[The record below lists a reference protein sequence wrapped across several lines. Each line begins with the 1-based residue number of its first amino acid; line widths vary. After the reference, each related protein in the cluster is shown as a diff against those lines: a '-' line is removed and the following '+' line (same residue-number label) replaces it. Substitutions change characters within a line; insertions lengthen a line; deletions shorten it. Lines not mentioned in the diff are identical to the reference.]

1 MDKETKPLFKV
12 ADVFDVYADAFVSDC
27 QTGVLL
33 FASFWGRD
41 TSLQELLAR
50 LSLPLS
56 DGGLASL
63 ALEPCGG
70 PGSVVKL
77 LVGNPD
83 RLAKLTGR
91 MPADNLFGNLAQL
104 WLYDRKAVE
113 PDHAARRALLLTA
126 EGQSTGEAVPEAGKV
141 WELFKTVSHLPLL
154 DHWRQAL
161 VAEALSQG
169 WLQTHPGARVQ
180 AVELNLGDGDYEA
193 AIGELIRQG
202 RLGLGEG
209 HGSMPDAAT
218 PDAMAETC
226 LPPSAESPKA
236 SQAGL
241 ADQADQA
248 DRTSQAGQ
256 ATQTEPVRLSAQRLA
271 DGLEGF
277 YGTQEWYRHGLV
289 KRLLYTEGVRFFAEQ
304 GGQAGAHWFVDVVA
318 TEFLP
323 LLRQEPFLSIKLSVA
338 DRQAA
343 IRVDDGNGKL
353 LREKTI
359 EYTDMQPGDWRF
371 YLTDDVLM
379 LPGEY

>member
-12 ADVFDVYADAFVSDC
+12 ADVFDVYADAFVADC

-41 TSLQELLAR
+41 TALQELLAR
-50 LSLPLS
+50 LSLPPA

-70 PGSVVKL
+70 PGSAVRL

-113 PDHAARRALLLTA
+113 PDHAARRALLLTVD
-126 EGQSTGEAVPEAGKV
+126 EQSTGEGVPEAGKV

-154 DHWRQAL
+154 DHWRPVL
-161 VAEALSQG
+161 VAEALDQG

-180 AVELNLGDGDYEA
+180 AVELNLGDGGYEA

-202 RLGLGEG
+202 RLGIGEG
-209 HGSMPDAAT
+209 HGPAPDAAT
-218 PDAMAETC
+218 PSAMAETC
-226 LPPSAESPKA
+226 LLPRVETPKA
-236 SQAGL
+236 SQAG
-241 ADQADQA
+241 Q
-248 DRTSQAGQ
+248 SMS
-256 ATQTEPVRLSAQRLA
+256 TQMEPGRLSAQRLA

-304 GGQAGAHWFVDVVA
+304 GGQAGAYWFLNVVA

-343 IRVDDGNGKL
+343 IRVGDGNGKL
-353 LREKTI
+353 LKEKTI
-359 EYTDMQPGDWRF
+359 EHTDMQPGDWPF
-371 YLTDDVLM
+371 YLTGDVLM

>member
-1 MDKETKPLFKV
+1 
-12 ADVFDVYADAFVSDC
+12 
-27 QTGVLL
+27 
-33 FASFWGRD
+33 
-41 TSLQELLAR
+41 
-50 LSLPLS
+50 
-56 DGGLASL
+56 
-63 ALEPCGG
+63 
-70 PGSVVKL
+70 VKL

-113 PDHAARRALLLTA
+113 PDHAARRALLLTV
-126 EGQSTGEAVPEAGKV
+126 EEQSTSEDVPEAGKV

-154 DHWRQAL
+154 DHWRQVL

-169 WLQTHPGARVQ
+169 WLQTHPGMRVQ
-180 AVELNLGDGDYEA
+180 AVELNLGDGGYEA
-193 AIGELIRQG
+193 TVGELIRQG
-202 RLGLGEG
+202 RLGLGEE

-226 LPPSAESPKA
+226 LPPAVELPKA
-236 SQAGL
+236 
-241 ADQADQA
+241 
-248 DRTSQAGQ
+248 SQAGQ
-256 ATQTEPVRLSAQRLA
+256 ATQTEPARLSAQRLA

-289 KRLLYTEGVRFFAEQ
+289 KRMLYTEGVRFFAEQ
-304 GGQAGAHWFVDVVA
+304 GGQAGAYWFVDMVA

-338 DRQAA
+338 DRQAV
-343 IRVDDGNGKL
+343 IRVGDGNGKL
-353 LREKTI
+353 LKEKTI
-359 EYTDMQPGDWRF
+359 EYTDMQPGDWPF

>member
-27 QTGVLL
+27 QTGNLL

-41 TSLQELLAR
+41 TALQELLAR
-50 LSLPLS
+50 LSLPPS
-56 DGGLASL
+56 DGGLAAL
-63 ALEPCGG
+63 ELEPCGE
-70 PGSVVKL
+70 PGETVRL
-77 LVGNPD
+77 AIGNPD

-113 PDHAARRALLLTA
+113 PDHAARRALLLTV
-126 EGQSTGEAVPEAGKV
+126 EGQSTSEDVPAAGKV

-154 DHWRQAL
+154 DHWRQPL
-161 VAEALSQG
+161 VAEALAQG
-169 WLQTHPGARVQ
+169 WLQTHPGTRVQ
-180 AVELNLGDGDYEA
+180 AVELNLGDGGYEA

-209 HGSMPDAAT
+209 HEFTLDATT

-226 LPPSAESPKA
+226 LPPAVESSKA
-236 SQAGL
+236 S
-241 ADQADQA
+241 
-248 DRTSQAGQ
+248 Q
-256 ATQTEPVRLSAQRLA
+256 ATQTEPARLSAQRLA

-304 GGQAGAHWFVDVVA
+304 GGQAGAYWFVDVVA

-338 DRQAA
+338 DRQAV
-343 IRVDDGNGKL
+343 IRVGDGNGRL
-353 LREKTI
+353 LKEKTI
-359 EYTDMQPGDWRF
+359 EYTDMQSGDWPF